1 MASVVVRVELT
12 DQEMRDAIL
21 EKAKTLAGPNPGGG
35 ATVRFESIPDSNE
48 FKTIVE
54 FQRTGR
60 S

>member
-12 DQEMRDAIL
+12 DQETRDAIL

-35 ATVRFESIPDSNE
+35 ATVRFEPVPDSKE
-48 FKTIVE
+48 CKAVVE

-60 S
+60 G